1 MQLFQDTNIDFV
13 SKRKIAFIISCI
25 LILAGIVS
33 LIIQGGPRYGIDF
46 TGGVLLEL
54 DFTPD
59 DPTMEPINIQDI
71 RDVLAAHGFGDVE
84 IQDFGNPNYI
94 LARFKP
100 EEDAEKEVTALLEI
114 LQEEFPEYAGNKPLS
129 DFERRREHVG
139 AKIGAELRS
148 KAVTAILIALL
159 GIIIY
164 IWWRF
169 ELIFGVS
176 AVITLFHDVIITIG
190 LFSIFGREI
199 SLPVIGAILAIVGY
213 SLNDTIVV
221 FVRIRENLKTYRRE
235 KYESVVNHSINETLS
250 RTIVTSVTTLI
261 VVLCLFIFGG
271 AAINDFAFAFLC
283 GVIIGTYSS
292 IFVASSL
299 LVTIKNRRVK
309 KMAPA
314 GSRSSR

>member
-1 MQLFQDTNIDFV
+1 MELFQDANIDFLG
-13 SKRKIAFIISCI
+13 KRKIAFIISGV
-25 LILAGIVS
+25 LIIAGIVS

-59 DPTMEPINIQDI
+59 DPTMVSIDIQNI
-71 RDVLAAHGFGDVE
+71 REVLAAHGFGDVE

-100 EEDAEKEVTALLEI
+100 EEDTEKEVAIMLEV
-114 LQEEFPEYAGNKPLS
+114 LREEFPEYAGNKTPA
-129 DFERRREHVG
+129 DFERRREQVG
-139 AKIGAELRS
+139 AKIGSELRS
-148 KAVTAILIALL
+148 DAITAILIALL

-164 IWWRF
+164 VWWRF
-169 ELIFGVS
+169 ELIFGIS

-213 SLNDTIVV
+213 SLNDTIVI
-221 FVRIRENLKTYRRE
+221 FVRIRENLKAYRRD
-235 KYESVVNHSINETLS
+235 KYESVVNRSINETLS
-250 RTIVTSVTTLI
+250 RTIITSLTTLF

-299 LVTIKNRRVK
+299 LVTVKNRRSK
-309 KMAPA
+309 KMALA
-314 GSRSSR
+314 GNRGSR

>member
-1 MQLFQDTNIDFV
+1 MRLLQDTNIDFIG
-13 SKRKIAFIISCI
+13 KRKTAFIISVI
-25 LILAGIVS
+25 LILAGVIS

-46 TGGVLLEL
+46 TGGILLEL
-54 DFTPD
+54 DFTPS
-59 DPTMEPINIQDI
+59 DPAMEPIDIENI
-71 RDVLAAHGFGDVE
+71 RSVLATQGFGDVE

-100 EEDAEKEVTALLEI
+100 EEDAEEESAALLEI
-114 LQEEFPEYAGNKPLS
+114 LHTEFPEYAGNKSPS

-139 AKIGAELRS
+139 AKIGAELQT
-148 KAVTAILIALL
+148 KAITAILIALL

-199 SLPVIGAILAIVGY
+199 NLPVIGAILAIIGY
-213 SLNDTIVV
+213 SLNDTIVI
-221 FVRIRENLKTYRRE
+221 FVRIREDLKAYRRE

-250 RTIVTSVTTLI
+250 RTVVTSLTTLV

-283 GVIIGTYSS
+283 GIIIGTYSS

-299 LVTIKNRRVK
+299 LVTVKNRRVQK
-309 KMAPA
+309 AAASTNRKL
-314 GSRSSR
+314 R